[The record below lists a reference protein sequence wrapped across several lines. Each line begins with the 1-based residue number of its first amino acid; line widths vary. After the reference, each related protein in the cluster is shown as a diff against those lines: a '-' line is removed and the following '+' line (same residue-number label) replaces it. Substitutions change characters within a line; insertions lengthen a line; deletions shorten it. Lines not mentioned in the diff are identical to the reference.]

1 MLMGIIG
8 LINLTLMGVT
18 MDVNDIFH
26 KATVE
31 MAQNDTHLLQAMWQ
45 NNVPLFVYHM
55 SHFWNKF
62 LIKNKKQ

>member
-1 MLMGIIG
+1 
-8 LINLTLMGVT
+8 MGVT